1 MAARRHPASVIQPAL
16 ARRHPSMDW
25 VEGLEMTDAARTE
38 PNVGMA
44 LDDVQDAIL
53 IFMRAV
59 EAIDSGRVK
68 KGRDQVMSA
77 IGLLFE
83 AETKMQAMGDSK

>member
-1 MAARRHPASVIQPAL
+1 
-16 ARRHPSMDW
+16 
-25 VEGLEMTDAARTE
+25 MTDAARTE